1 MDDSDPYRST
11 NPWSLARYLRH
22 SCRRCPVCGRDCD
35 ISAVFDPNE
44 EMIRMEASCPGCGKN
59 TLIPSV
65 KENGDIL
72 IETSDGKVYEP
83 DRECSELLERIGG
96 RDIGDSDTDTLKLF
110 SGVAARYAETRRPSA
125 AVELGKRIASAYRSA
140 GRIHECLAQAS
151 ATASVLV
158 DSNQN
163 MKALEL
169 YGEYLPLTEISESGV
184 SFSFILAHAFSQFV
198 DGDIKSATS
207 AVRKVIQALDR
218 LKSENRLPADDPFI
232 RSRAY
237 EALGLLL
244 SSSNDKTGAMKALK
258 KSVEDSREVLGR
270 EVTEE
275 GLMWMSR
282 CSREYAFACHQADM
296 GKRSMEALKNSI
308 KMCSASR
315 EKFPKAYAESLL
327 ERAMFICDSG
337 IAVPSYLRQDLD
349 EAISVFEKIS
359 PGKCDPLLPIA
370 YYYRSL
376 TGADKEKLDTDD
388 LSRAYELIRDG
399 AVSGHVP
406 DSVLTSVVDT
416 YVTYLDAND
425 ETKAEEVRKELA
437 EMGIHVRPMMKKK
450 PQ

>member
-1 MDDSDPYRST
+1 MDEPDPYRGT

-35 ISAVFDPNE
+35 IDAVFDPE
-44 EMIRMEASCPGCGKN
+44 EEVIRMESSCPGCGR
-59 TLIPSV
+59 TVLVPSV
-65 KENGDIL
+65 TEDGDIL
-72 IETSDGKVYEP
+72 IEASGRTYEP
-83 DRECSELLERIGG
+83 DRECCELLG
-96 RDIGDSDTDTLKLF
+96 RTDGKTPEDADLGSLELF
-110 SGVAARYAETRRPSA
+110 SGIAARYAETRRPSA
-125 AVELGKRIASAYRSA
+125 SVELGKRIASVYRSM
-140 GRIHECLAQAS
+140 GERDLSLRQAA

-169 YGEYLPLTEISESGV
+169 YEEYLPLTENNESGQ

-207 AVRKVIQALDR
+207 AVRRAIQSLDR
-218 LKSENRLPADDPFI
+218 MKAENRLPADDPFI

-258 KSVEDSREVLGR
+258 KSVEDSREVLEK
-270 EVTEE
+270 EVTED

-282 CSREYAFACHQADM
+282 CSREYAFACHQANM
-296 GKRSMEALKNSI
+296 GKKSMEALKNSI
-308 KMCSASR
+308 KLCSNSR
-315 EKFPKAYAESLL
+315 DKFPKAYAESLL
-327 ERAMFICDSG
+327 ERAMFVCDSG
-337 IAVPSYLRQDLD
+337 IAIPPNLRQDLD
-349 EAISVFEKIS
+349 EAISVFERIS

-376 TGADKEKLDTDD
+376 TGADKDKLDTDD
-388 LSRAYELIRDG
+388 LGKAYALIRDG

-425 ETKAEEVRKELA
+425 ENKAEEVRRELA
-437 EMGIHVRPMMKKK
+437 EMGIPVRPMMRKR

>member
-1 MDDSDPYRST
+1 MDESDPYRST

-22 SCRRCPVCGRDCD
+22 SCYRCPVCGKDCT

-44 EMIRMEASCPGCGKN
+44 EVIRMESDCPKCGK
-59 TLIPSV
+59 TVLVPSV
-65 KENGDIL
+65 KEDGDVL
-72 IETSDGKVYEP
+72 IETDKGIYEP
-83 DRECSELLERIGG
+83 DRECAELL
-96 RDIGDSDTDTLKLF
+96 SKVDTDDTAPESL
-110 SGVAARYAETRRPSA
+110 GVLSKIAARYAETRRPAA
-125 AVELGKRIASAYRSA
+125 AVELGKRIASAYRSQNM
-140 GRIHECLAQAS
+140 IDECLKQAS

-169 YGEYLPLTEISESGV
+169 YEEYLPLTENNESGYA
-184 SFSFILAHAFSQFV
+184 FSFILAHAFSQFV
-198 DGDIKSATS
+198 DGDLKSATS
-207 AVRKVIQALDR
+207 SVRRAIQSLDR
-218 LKSENRLPADDPFI
+218 MKSENRLPADDPFI

-258 KSVEDSREVLGR
+258 KSVEESREVLEKGT
-270 EVTEE
+270 TED

-282 CSREYAFACHQADM
+282 CSREYAFACHQANM

-308 KMCSASR
+308 KLCSASR

-327 ERAMFICDSG
+327 ERAMFVCDSG
-337 IAVPSYLRQDLD
+337 IAVPPYLRQDLD
-349 EAISVFEKIS
+349 EAIAVFERIS
-359 PGKCDPLLPIA
+359 PEKCDPLLPIA

-376 TGADKEKLDTDD
+376 TGADKDKLDADD
-388 LSRAYELIRDG
+388 LRKAYELIRDG
-399 AVSGHVP
+399 AVKGHVP

-425 ETKAEEVRKELA
+425 EKRAGEVRSELA
-437 EMGIHVRPMMKKK
+437 EMGIHVRPMMKK
-450 PQ
+450 QA

>member
-1 MDDSDPYRST
+1 MDDSDPYRGT

-22 SCRRCPVCGRDCD
+22 SCYRCPVCGKDCT
-35 ISAVFDPNE
+35 ISAVFDPE
-44 EMIRMEASCPGCGKN
+44 EEVIRMESDCTECGR
-59 TLIPSV
+59 TVLVPSV
-65 KENGDIL
+65 KGDGDVL
-72 IETSDGKVYEP
+72 IKTDKGIYEP
-83 DRECSELLERIGG
+83 DRECAELLAKA
-96 RDIGDSDTDTLKLF
+96 DMDDTSSESLEILSKI
-110 SGVAARYAETRRPSA
+110 AARYAETRRPAA
-125 AVELGKRIASAYRSA
+125 AVELGKRIASAYRSQDMA
-140 GRIHECLAQAS
+140 DACLKQTS

-169 YGEYLPLTEISESGV
+169 YNEYLPLTENNESGQ

-207 AVRKVIQALDR
+207 SVRKAIQSLDR
-218 LKSENRLPADDPFI
+218 MKAENRLPADDPFI

-258 KSVEDSREVLGR
+258 KSVEDSREVL
-270 EVTEE
+270 EKDTTED

-282 CSREYAFACHQADM
+282 CSREYAFACHQANM

-308 KMCSASR
+308 KLCSASR

-327 ERAMFICDSG
+327 ERAMFVCDSG
-337 IAVPSYLRQDLD
+337 IAVPPYLRQDLD
-349 EAISVFEKIS
+349 EAIAIFEKLS
-359 PGKCDPLLPIA
+359 AERCDPLLPIA

-376 TGADKEKLDTDD
+376 TGADKEKLDTGD
-388 LSRAYELIRDG
+388 LGRAYELIRDG
-399 AVSGHVP
+399 AVKGHVP

-425 ETKAEEVRKELA
+425 EKKAGEVRRELA
-437 EMGIHVRPMMKKK
+437 EMGIHVRPMIRK
-450 PQ
+450 QA